1 MSSAPLGCCQRG
13 PNNFAFVPYSRW
25 KSCWK
30 SENGKEC
37 NLIWNCR
44 GITSS
49 LMCLARRLETFTPDW
64 NWQLAVRNSKP
75 SVVFLH
81 SSWQL
86 QNAALKEGSQERNL
100 PALVSSDLLSFR
112 ASSVQSKTCCR
123 RVCKRRCISKRFLYC
138 FFFRIFRIFCCEHQ
152 CSWFVIR
159 CSTIGSV
166 APTSKLVSH
175 EFQSEK
181 DIFSN
186 LQRSSATAKS
196 ASYPF
201 GPPHTAMAQAP
212 PGWPNSLELPSSRR
226 NMDKHLRRHDTS
238 WYVESSYVRF
248 ESSTWAFSLELL
260 EFCICLGHRSPR
272 SHCSDRPVARASQVF
287 LCAFDKPETWKGFSD
302 SKQSYVYSWHS
313 SRCSPVHT
321 ISKTR
326 LEFALHHFLPNCFRV
341 LGKESTE
348 STRQNNDLRGHMKIL
363 AVALLKSQPVLCWV
377 KEFILSNQCIPQIV

>member
-1 MSSAPLGCCQRG
+1 
-13 PNNFAFVPYSRW
+13 
-25 KSCWK
+25 
-30 SENGKEC
+30 
-37 NLIWNCR
+37 
-44 GITSS
+44 
-49 LMCLARRLETFTPDW
+49 MCLARRLETFTPDW

-123 RVCKRRCISKRFLYC
+123 RVCKRRCISKCFLYR
-138 FFFRIFRIFCCEHQ
+138 FFFRIVRIFCCEHQ

-175 EFQSEK
+175 KFQSEK

-248 ESSTWAFSLELL
+248 EKVWKFNMSLLSGAFGVLHLPCDTDRPAQIAQIVQLLELRRCFSVRL
-260 EFCICLGHRSPR
+260 TNQKRERN
-272 SHCSDRPVARASQVF
+272 SQV
-287 LCAFDKPETWKGFSD
+287 
-302 SKQSYVYSWHS
+302 QSN
-313 SRCSPVHT
+313 PT
-321 ISKTR
+321 FI
-326 LEFALHHFLPNCFRV
+326 A
-341 LGKESTE
+341 
-348 STRQNNDLRGHMKIL
+348 DIL
-363 AVALLKSQPVLCWV
+363 AAAVLCTQYQR
-377 KEFILSNQCIPQIV
+377 LD

>member
-1 MSSAPLGCCQRG
+1 
-13 PNNFAFVPYSRW
+13 
-25 KSCWK
+25 
-30 SENGKEC
+30 
-37 NLIWNCR
+37 
-44 GITSS
+44 
-49 LMCLARRLETFTPDW
+49 MCLARRLETFTPDW

-123 RVCKRRCISKRFLYC
+123 RVCKRRYISKRFLYC

-212 PGWPNSLELPSSRR
+212 PGWPNSLELPSSRQTETWT
-226 NMDKHLRRHDTS
+226 NIWDVMTRHGTS
-238 WYVESSYVRF
+238 SPVMYGLKVQHEPSLWSFWSSA
-248 ESSTWAFSLELL
+248 SAL
-260 EFCICLGHRSPR
+260 CGHRSPR
-272 SHCSDRPVARASQVF
+272 SHRLLRSSSCSSFAGVS
-287 LCAFDKPETWKGFSD
+287 LCVWQTRNVKGILRF
-302 SKQSYVYSWHS
+302 KA
-313 SRCSPVHT
+313 
-321 ISKTR
+321 ILR
-326 LEFALHHFLPNCFRV
+326 L
-341 LGKESTE
+341 
-348 STRQNNDLRGHMKIL
+348 
-363 AVALLKSQPVLCWV
+363 
-377 KEFILSNQCIPQIV
+377 